1 MGRGGK
7 NRKNKEQESNEKGL
21 NLGEAGSVLSPLHG
35 LLYTQ
40 SAVPCTGA
48 CGRNCQNFNVGYRIA
63 LVVSAHL
70 QFLPQHTKTKVKWGK
85 VSETTKGTPHMLHT
99 YSRSGG
105 AAAVRWQ

>member
-1 MGRGGK
+1 M
-7 NRKNKEQESNEKGL
+7 S
-21 NLGEAGSVLSPLHG
+21 S
-35 LLYTQ
+35 
-40 SAVPCTGA
+40 VPCTGA
-48 CGRNCQNFNVGYRIA
+48 CGRNFQNFNVGYRIA

-85 VSETTKGTPHMLHT
+85 GSETTKGTPHMLHT